1 MHHPCI
7 HGFFHC
13 SSEWVS
19 FSSSDHRDD
28 DHQHFPY
35 NNQPNSQC
43 TFIWRGMRVLVE
55 SRCDMKAMPHS
66 LLYSN
71 NFFKTLSLIHTYIQD
86 VWKSRKTLRQWWAT
100 KDEGKGAKMVTIL
113 MILLFSPFTLC
124 TPSVQQI
131 LRNTVLYFRYILMCK
146 TIPLVPDAMNEW
158 ACKKRVVCCLF

>member
-1 MHHPCI
+1 MQCI
-7 HGFFHC
+7 IHAYM
-13 SSEWVS
+13 VS
-19 FSSSDHRDD
+19 FIVRVSEYRSPPQIIAMMIINTFLTITS
-28 DHQHFPY
+28 PT
-35 NNQPNSQC
+35 PNVPLFDEEWEC
-43 TFIWRGMRVLVE
+43 WWRADVIWR
-55 SRCDMKAMPHS
+55 RC
-66 LLYSN
+66 
-71 NFFKTLSLIHTYIQD
+71 LIHFCTQTISLKPYHLY